1 VHRLVALDLPGGDAF
16 LSALEACFAAGDAV
30 LPVDQRLPKPAAA
43 RLFSELRPSVVIDAA
58 GEHHLEGGR
67 GTDDDD
73 ALVMPTSGTSGTP
86 KGVVLTHAA
95 LAASAAA
102 TSARL
107 GVDPTHDRWLCCL
120 PLSHVGGMSVVTR
133 SLATNTPVE
142 LHAGFDVRDVT
153 AAVKGGVTLI
163 SLVSTAL
170 FRLDRA
176 TVDALRVIVL
186 GGSAPPEALPDNVVT
201 TYGLTESGSGV
212 VYDGVP
218 LDGVDVECAADGE
231 ILLRG
236 PMVLRAYRDGTDP
249 KDSRGFLPTGDLG
262 AFGDDGRLRVFGRR
276 EDVIVSGGEK
286 IWPTPVEQLLLSHP
300 SISEVAIVGVPD
312 PEWHQRAVAC
322 VVAAP
327 GATLDLAELRELV
340 RGELGS
346 VHAPRELQLFDELPR
361 TSIGKV
367 RRSELSA
374 AVLARSAT

>member
-30 LPVDQRLPKPAAA
+30 LPVDQRLPRPATA
-43 RLFSELRPSVVIDAA
+43 RLFSELRPSAVIDTS
-58 GEHHLEGGR
+58 GEHPLEGGR
-67 GTDDDD
+67 ATDDGD
-73 ALVMPTSGTSGTP
+73 ALVMPTSGTSGLP

-95 LAASAAA
+95 LATSAAA
-102 TSARL
+102 TSRRL
-107 GVDPTHDRWLCCL
+107 GVDATSDRWLCCL
-120 PLSHVGGMSVVTR
+120 PLSHVGGISVVTR
-133 SLATNTPVE
+133 ALSTNIPVE
-142 LHAGFDVRDVT
+142 LHAGFDVDDV
-153 AAVKGGVTLI
+153 ARSVKGGVTLV

-170 FRLDRA
+170 FRLDDA
-176 TVDALRVIVL
+176 TIEALRVIVL

-218 LDGVDVECAADGE
+218 LDGVEVEIADDGE

-236 PMVLRAYRDGTDP
+236 PMLLRAYRDGSDP

-262 AFGDDGRLRVFGRR
+262 ALDEGGRLSVFGRR

-286 IWPTPVEQLLLSHP
+286 IWPSPVEQLLLGHP
-300 SISEVAIVGVPD
+300 DVEEVAVVGVPD

-322 VVAAP
+322 VVVSP
-327 GATLDLAELRELV
+327 GATVTLAELRELV
-340 RGELGS
+340 KSELGA
-346 VHAPRELQLFDELPR
+346 VYAPRELQLFDELPR

-367 RRSELSA
+367 RRAELTA
-374 AVLARSAT
+374 AVLDRSAP